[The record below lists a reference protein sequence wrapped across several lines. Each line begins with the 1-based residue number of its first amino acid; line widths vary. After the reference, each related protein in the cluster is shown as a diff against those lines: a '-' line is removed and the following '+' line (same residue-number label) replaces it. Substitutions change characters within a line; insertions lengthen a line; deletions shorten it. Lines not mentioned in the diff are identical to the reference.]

1 MRTARLETVSVSSF
15 SGHHQMSLWVVG
27 PQMNKFELV
36 SSDDHQMSLPGGVP
50 GLIFG
55 CGGKSWE
62 QGPVQ

>member
-1 MRTARLETVSVSSF
+1 
-15 SGHHQMSLWVVG
+15 
-27 PQMNKFELV
+27 MNKLELV

-55 CGGKSWE
+55 WGESWE

>member
-1 MRTARLETVSVSSF
+1 
-15 SGHHQMSLWVVG
+15 
-27 PQMNKFELV
+27 MNKFELV

-55 CGGKSWE
+55 CGGGGESWE